1 MRSITILLSIAL
13 GRLNNAEYLNL
24 MSRLQKLVE
33 TATPT
38 AVGLTADEFDEFK
51 ALVDQLQDRINTL
64 DSQRDS
70 VLTFLFSTINN
81 SAKMPI
87 EAQSAAGSALAR
99 ITHPY
104 TSIQSD
110 QDQQETVKIKGLL
123 KDLDTEEAKAHLA
136 TLNLTDAVAK
146 LQEINDE
153 YETQSAARA
162 RDREAARMSTESGTN
177 LRKRLDPIFEAIRQI
192 TLAES
197 IAKPTDV
204 TAEFILGFN
213 SAIREVNTLYNQRT
227 GKTQS
232 GDGETVLPGTDP
244 ETPERPKNPKSQAAM
259 VARRARFKRIRPFLG
274 EFFLK
279 I

>member
-1 MRSITILLSIAL
+1 MRSLTILLTIAL
-13 GRLNNAEYLNL
+13 SKLNNAEYLNL

-51 ALVDQLQDRINTL
+51 ALVDQLQDRINYTTASDRTALLDTL

-110 QDQQETVKIKGLL
+110 QDQQETVKIKGML

-162 RDREAARMSTESGTN
+162 RDKEAARMSTESGTN

-244 ETPERPKNPKSQAAM
+244 ETPEDS
-259 VARRARFKRIRPFLG
+259 G
-274 EFFLK
+274 EPSGDGGTPGEV
-279 I
+279 

>member
-1 MRSITILLSIAL
+1 MRSLTILLTIAL
-13 GRLNNAEYLNL
+13 SKLNNAEYLNL

-51 ALVDQLQDRINTL
+51 DLVEQLQDRINYPTASDRTAHLTTL
-64 DSQRDS
+64 DKQRDS
-70 VLTFLFSTINN
+70 VLTFIFSTINN
-81 SAKMPI
+81 SKKVPI
-87 EAQSAAGSALAR
+87 LELSEAGNALTLIIR
-99 ITHPY
+99 PY

-110 QDQQETVKIKGLL
+110 QDQVETVKIKGIL

-146 LQEINDE
+146 LKEINDE

-162 RDREAARMSTESGTN
+162 RDKEAARMSTESGTN

-197 IAKPTDV
+197 IAKPTEV
-204 TAEFILGFN
+204 TAEFILGLN
-213 SAIREVNTLYNQRT
+213 SAIREVNTLYNLRT

-232 GDGETVLPGTDP
+232 GEDETVLPGTDP
-244 ETPERPKNPKSQAAM
+244 ETPEEPQEPDGDSGT
-259 VARRARFKRIRPFLG
+259 PG
-274 EFFLK
+274 EV
-279 I
+279 

>member
-1 MRSITILLSIAL
+1 MRSLTILLSIAL

-51 ALVDQLQDRINTL
+51 DLVEQLQDRINYPTASDRTAHLTTL
-64 DSQRDS
+64 DKQRDS
-70 VLTFLFSTINN
+70 VLTFIFSTINN
-81 SAKMPI
+81 SKKVPI
-87 EAQSAAGSALAR
+87 LELSEAGNALTLIAR
-99 ITHPY
+99 PY

-110 QDQQETVKIKGLL
+110 QDQVETVKIKGIL

-146 LQEINDE
+146 LKEINDE
-153 YETQSAARA
+153 YETVTAARA
-162 RDREAARMSTESGTN
+162 RDKEAARMSTESGTN

-197 IAKPTDV
+197 IAKPTEV
-204 TAEFILGFN
+204 TAEFILGLN
-213 SAIREVNTLYNQRT
+213 SAIREVNTLYNLRT

-232 GDGETVLPGTDP
+232 GEDETVLPGTDP
-244 ETPERPKNPKSQAAM
+244 ETPEEPQEPDGDSGT
-259 VARRARFKRIRPFLG
+259 PG
-274 EFFLK
+274 EV
-279 I
+279 

>member
-1 MRSITILLSIAL
+1 MRSLTILLTIAL
-13 GRLNNAEYLNL
+13 SKLNNAEYLNL

-51 ALVDQLQDRINTL
+51 ALVDQLQDRINYTTASDRTTLLDTL

-110 QDQQETVKIKGLL
+110 QDQQETVKIKGML

-244 ETPERPKNPKSQAAM
+244 ETPEEPQEPGGDGGT
-259 VARRARFKRIRPFLG
+259 PG
-274 EFFLK
+274 EV
-279 I
+279 

>member
-1 MRSITILLSIAL
+1 MRSLTILLTIAL
-13 GRLNNAEYLNL
+13 SKLNNAEYLNL

-38 AVGLTADEFDEFK
+38 ALGLTEEEFDEFK
-51 ALVDQLQDRINTL
+51 GLVDQLQDRINYSTASDLTAQLATL
-64 DSQRDS
+64 DGQRDS

-87 EAQSAAGSALAR
+87 ETLSAAGSALNR

-104 TSIQSD
+104 TSIQGD

-123 KDLDTEEAKAHLA
+123 KDLDTEEAKGHLA

-162 RDREAARMSTESGTN
+162 REKEAARMSTDSGTAI
-177 LRKRLDPIFEAIRQI
+177 RKRLDPIFEAIRQI

-204 TAEFILGFN
+204 TAEFIIGLN
-213 SAIREVNTLYNQRT
+213 SAIREVNTLYNLRT

-232 GDGETVLPGTDP
+232 GDDETVLPGTDP
-244 ETPERPKNPKSQAAM
+244 ETPGDSEEPGNEGGSPSE
-259 VARRARFKRIRPFLG
+259 I
-274 EFFLK
+274 
-279 I
+279 

>member
-1 MRSITILLSIAL
+1 M
-13 GRLNNAEYLNL
+13 
-24 MSRLQKLVE
+24 
-33 TATPT
+33 
-38 AVGLTADEFDEFK
+38 
-51 ALVDQLQDRINTL
+51 
-64 DSQRDS
+64 
-70 VLTFLFSTINN
+70 LTFLFSTINN

-244 ETPERPKNPKSQAAM
+244 ETPEEPQEPGGDGGT
-259 VARRARFKRIRPFLG
+259 PG
-274 EFFLK
+274 EV
-279 I
+279 

>member
-1 MRSITILLSIAL
+1 MRSLTILLTIAL
-13 GRLNNAEYLNL
+13 SKLNNAEYLNL

-51 ALVDQLQDRINTL
+51 DLVEQLQDRINYPTASDRTAHLTTL
-64 DSQRDS
+64 DKQRDS
-70 VLTFLFSTINN
+70 VLTFIFSTINN
-81 SAKMPI
+81 SKKVPI
-87 EAQSAAGSALAR
+87 LELSEAGNALTLIIR
-99 ITHPY
+99 PY

-110 QDQQETVKIKGLL
+110 QDQVETVKIKGIL

-153 YETQSAARA
+153 YETVTAARA
-162 RDREAARMSTESGTN
+162 RDKEAARMSSDSGTN

-197 IAKPTDV
+197 IAKPTEV
-204 TAEFILGFN
+204 TAEFILGLN
-213 SAIREVNTLYNQRT
+213 SAIREVNTLYNLRT

-232 GDGETVLPGTDP
+232 GEDETVLPGTDP
-244 ETPERPKNPKSQAAM
+244 ETPEEPQEPDGDSGT
-259 VARRARFKRIRPFLG
+259 PG
-274 EFFLK
+274 EV
-279 I
+279 

>member
-1 MRSITILLSIAL
+1 MRSLTILLSIAL

-51 ALVDQLQDRINTL
+51 DLVEQLQDRINYPTASDRTAHLTTL
-64 DSQRDS
+64 DKQRDS
-70 VLTFLFSTINN
+70 VLTFIFSTINN
-81 SAKMPI
+81 SKKVPI
-87 EAQSAAGSALAR
+87 LELSEAGNALTLIIR
-99 ITHPY
+99 PY

-110 QDQQETVKIKGLL
+110 QDQVETVKIKGIL

-146 LQEINDE
+146 LKEINDE
-153 YETQSAARA
+153 YETVTAARA
-162 RDREAARMSTESGTN
+162 RDKEAARMSSDSGTN

-197 IAKPTDV
+197 IAKPTEV
-204 TAEFILGFN
+204 TAEFILGLN
-213 SAIREVNTLYNQRT
+213 SAIREVNTLYNLRT

-232 GDGETVLPGTDP
+232 GEDETVLPGTDP
-244 ETPERPKNPKSQAAM
+244 ETPEEPQEPDGDSGT
-259 VARRARFKRIRPFLG
+259 PG
-274 EFFLK
+274 EV
-279 I
+279 

>member
-38 AVGLTADEFDEFK
+38 AVGLTAEEFDEFK
-51 ALVDQLQDRINTL
+51 DLVEQLQDRINYTTASDRTALLDTL

-87 EAQSAAGSALAR
+87 EAQSAAGNALAR

-104 TSIQSD
+104 TSIQGD

-162 RDREAARMSTESGTN
+162 RDKEAARMSTESGTN

-244 ETPERPKNPKSQAAM
+244 ETPEEPQEPGGDGGT
-259 VARRARFKRIRPFLG
+259 PG
-274 EFFLK
+274 EV
-279 I
+279 